1 MHVSWDCETVFIQEM
16 LGGLGVWAMKWKDIC
31 YWMTCCYHLSVEILW
46 CPLQTN
52 AFKRN
57 SFFFFE
63 KWYVYSVVSDSLWYH
78 GQCRIFLAR
87 TLEWVAVSSSRG
99 SSQPRDRAAISG
111 ISCIGRCILYLWAP
125 GKPFWEEIVLNLFPL
140 CMRTKVLCLV
150 SGCSFG
156 DIALLRHDKQSL
168 QVSNTLL
175 CLSWK

>member
-1 MHVSWDCETVFIQEM
+1 MCLEIVKLCLSKKCWVAWGYELWNGKIFAIEWLAVIIWVLKFYGVLYRQM
-16 LGGLGVWAMKWKDIC
+16 LLKGTL
-31 YWMTCCYHLSVEILW
+31 
-46 CPLQTN
+46 
-52 AFKRN
+52 
-57 SFFFFE
+57 FFFFE